1 MSSNGTG
8 FEHGKTGSQL
18 ELERGIEHDPTKY
31 DDINLQIKEVA
42 DEQTWHQAHIGV
54 DEELTPEEK
63 EIERKFLRRID
74 WHMMPLLLI
83 TYGLQYA
90 DKISLSSGV
99 AFDLKKDN
107 KLVGNDFAWLSTGFY
122 LAYLIF
128 EFPFAYIM
136 QKYPMDKVLGF
147 TVLGWG
153 VCVLC
158 MAACHNFTQLMAVR
172 TLLGILEAP
181 VTPGFLIIITAW
193 YKLEEQMLRSMAF
206 FAMNSFFSLFI
217 LMANYGVGK
226 AAEGSSIASWKA
238 INLFLGALSFI
249 WGLVLI
255 YFLATPKNA
264 RWLKPEER
272 VYAHARLVRNKTG
285 ESTSGIAIN
294 WSQVREAFQDPQ
306 VFFLCFF
313 TFLTMAASGGFST
326 FSTII
331 LQSFGLNTEQ
341 TISYQL
347 PWYACMFVG
356 IVFCASIVNRYPDK
370 NINIMTAFL
379 MIIPSLIGIFL
390 EGLLPNSKRWGR
402 LIGFWITGFL
412 NPGNFIIW
420 SQTSLIVAGRTKK
433 SVVQALNF
441 LFWCLGFVIGPQTFQ
456 ASTAPEYRPGLYFCC
471 ACFVV
476 AECDLIA
483 WWFWVRWENRRRDKR
498 TQLAGL
504 TPEQVQIEGCLFGLQ
519 DMTDRQNPHFRYHY

>member
-1 MSSNGTG
+1 MSSTDGN
-8 FEHGKTGSQL
+8 H
-18 ELERGIEHDPTKY
+18 ELEKMGSAQEAVDHDPHKF
-31 DDINLQIKEVA
+31 DVINEQIKEVA

-63 EIERKFLRRID
+63 EIERKFVRRID
-74 WHMMPLLLI
+74 WHLMPLLLI
-83 TYGLQYA
+83 TYGFQYA

-99 AFDLKKDN
+99 AFDLRKDTH
-107 KLVGNDFAWLSTGFY
+107 LVGNDFAWLSTGFY

-128 EFPFAYIM
+128 ELPFGYIM
-136 QKYPMDKVLGF
+136 QKYPMDKVLGL

-153 VCVLC
+153 VVVLC
-158 MAACHNFTQLMAVR
+158 MAACTNFTQLMAVR

-193 YKLEEQMLRSMAF
+193 YRREEQMVRSMAF

-217 LMANYGVGK
+217 LMANYGIGSAAVGSK
-226 AAEGSSIASWKA
+226 IASWKA
-238 INLFLGALSFI
+238 INLFLGALSFV
-249 WGLVLI
+249 WGCILL
-255 YFLATPKNA
+255 LSLSTPKNS
-264 RWLKPEER
+264 RWLTEEEK

-294 WSQVREAFQDPQ
+294 WVQVREAFTDPQ
-306 VFFLCFF
+306 VYFLCFF
-313 TFLTMAASGGFST
+313 TFLGMAASGGFST

-331 LQSFGLNTEQ
+331 LQSFGLDKEQ

-347 PWYACMFVG
+347 PWYAFMFVG
-356 IVFCASIVNRYPDK
+356 SVFVGWFVNTYPNK
-370 NINIMTAFL
+370 NWMLILAVT
-379 MIIPSLIGIFL
+379 MIIPSVVGIFL

-402 LIGFWITGFL
+402 LVGFWITGCF
-412 NPGNFIIW
+412 NPPCYMIW
-420 SQTSLIVAGRTKK
+420 CMTSLNVAGRTKK

-456 ASTAPEYRPGLYFCC
+456 ASTAPQYRPGLYFCC

-476 AECDLIA
+476 AELDLVA
-483 WWFWVRWENRRRDKR
+483 WYIWVRWENKRRDKR
-498 TQLAGL
+498 NEMMGI
-504 TPEQVQIEGCLFGLQ
+504 TPEQAMIEGCLYGLK